1 MAGHNILQQLAAEAA
16 FFLRGE
22 VRSRSDKLKD
32 LTGCRI
38 SNEFCNVATMEAST
52 QNRVQRY

>member
-52 QNRVQRY
+52 QNRV